1 MSIQEKLNKGRDRLN
16 KAGNDEDMLGLAMTS
31 IHGALEDA
39 CRNWLSVPKIEQQH
53 GIDVQNNAEASWQNL
68 LELMPK
74 YCGWSEQDVKYVRR
88 MNSLRNKAA
97 HGEGFE
103 STR

>member
-1 MSIQEKLNKGRDRLN
+1 MSTQEKLNKGRDRLN
-16 KAGNDEDMLGLAMTS
+16 KAGNDSDMLGLALTS
-31 IHGALEDA
+31 IHSALEDA
-39 CRNWLSVPKIEQQH
+39 CRNWLSAPKIKQQH